1 MPVFNEGTHLVRT
14 MEALATAIDG
24 SGFDAELVLVD
35 DGSTDGS
42 ADVARSTVDG
52 RFPLRVVTQSNRGR
66 FEARRAGLS
75 AGRGDYVLFLDA
87 RVQLVEAKEIFH
99 VEMEATNTREAPDT
113 VVPRH
118 HGESRAAEG
127 KLRARLKPGS
137 WNVFVLQHAGT

>member
-1 MPVFNEGTHLVRT
+1 MPVFNEAAHLVGT
-14 MEALATAIDG
+14 MDALATAIDG

-87 RVQLVEAKEIFH
+87 RVQLLPNALCFVHDRVRAEPVWNGHVYVETESVLGECWRLLAELAWCDYL
-99 VEMEATNTREAPDT
+99 EN
-113 VVPRH
+113 PR
-118 HGESRAAEG
+118 
-127 KLRARLKPGS
+127 
-137 WNVFVLQHAGT
+137 TT